1 MKKLLGI
8 LLAIL
13 MLASCAAS
21 PAEPEDSTPTVQG
34 DNPSAPETEAP
45 ESEFRDNV
53 PEMEFGQ
60 DIFST
65 RSYDLGD
72 TWWCNELR
80 DGMFKPMFRDNNRD
94 LASEIKKKSKLI
106 DKTITKAISGLA
118 G

>member
-8 LLAIL
+8 LLSLL

-21 PAEPEDSTPTVQG
+21 PAATDDSTPTVQG

-45 ESEFRDNV
+45 ETEIRDNV
-53 PEMEFGQ
+53 PEMDFGQ

-80 DGMFKPMFRDNNRD
+80 DGLFKNMFAENNRN
-94 LASEIKKKSKLI
+94 LASEIAAQEKIINKTLNKVVDKL
-106 DKTITKAISGLA
+106 SN
-118 G
+118 